1 MLLLQEAAAAA
12 GHAAG
17 GGEFV
22 PVLPWLIVVLPLL
35 GFVLNGAL
43 SIAAARRA
51 LPQLPPVGDPSYDHH
66 DEPAVAHAA
75 APAHAYAAVGA
86 GGEPSEQE
94 GHDAGTDPHPV
105 DAAHDASSDAHAHD
119 AQNAHDAHV
128 AGTAHDAHDVGA
140 AHDAAD
146 AHDDHAPAGPK
157 PTTHVL
163 PSFIAPG
170 VMLAA
175 FAVAVANFL
184 RMRAAMP
191 HQPWVHS
198 YWDWMPVGDLHV
210 GAALQLDQLSMLM
223 ALVVTGVGSLI
234 HVFSVGYMKEDPG
247 YPRYMAYL
255 NLFCF
260 FMLTLVLGA
269 SYPVMFVG
277 WEGVGL
283 CSYLLIG
290 FWFTE
295 KANADAGKKA
305 FIVNRIGDFGFLV
318 AMFLLFWNTG
328 ALDFV
333 GVNQFLQGD
342 RLPFAGPVVTW
353 IALFFF
359 LGACGKSAQIPLY
372 TWLPDAMAG
381 PTPVSALIHAATMVT
396 AGVYLVARSNVIFAL
411 APAAS
416 LTVALVGTLTAL
428 FAASIG
434 LKQWD
439 IKKVLAYSTVSQLG
453 FMFAG
458 VGMGEYASGIFH
470 LMTHAFFKACLF
482 LGSGAVI
489 HAMHAA
495 LHATHNPADAQDMR
509 NMGGLRKYLPLTF
522 GAMAVSTLAIAGVP
536 PFAGF
541 FSKDEIVGAAWH
553 GAGGGSPLSEV
564 VFLGI
569 PGSRW
574 MLAIGVLLSVAAFMT
589 AFYMGRMMIYTF
601 FGANRTGDEERR
613 HLHEGDWTLK
623 LPLVVLGLLAVVGG
637 LVNVEPN
644 VPLVSAFDFG
654 QGAALHDW
662 LHPVVGVGQGLAERH
677 AEHVVPVDPAWWP
690 ILLAVGIGLGGLA
703 LAWVLLSRR
712 AIGDAAT
719 EPAYRGGVEK
729 VLYDK
734 WYVDEAYDA
743 AVVKP
748 VQGLSRGFARF
759 DMGVVDWL
767 VDLFGRLS
775 QMFGIAFGRLQ
786 TGQLNTYAFALV
798 VGVLLVLGSFVAL

>member
-1 MLLLQEAAAAA
+1 M
-12 GHAAG
+12 
-17 GGEFV
+17 
-22 PVLPWLIVVLPLL
+22 
-35 GFVLNGAL
+35 
-43 SIAAARRA
+43 
-51 LPQLPPVGDPSYDHH
+51 
-66 DEPAVAHAA
+66 
-75 APAHAYAAVGA
+75 
-86 GGEPSEQE
+86 
-94 GHDAGTDPHPV
+94 
-105 DAAHDASSDAHAHD
+105 
-119 AQNAHDAHV
+119 
-128 AGTAHDAHDVGA
+128 
-140 AHDAAD
+140 
-146 AHDDHAPAGPK
+146 
-157 PTTHVL
+157 L

-170 VMLAA
+170 LMLTA

-184 RMRAAMP
+184 RMRAAAP
-191 HQPWVHS
+191 HAPAVVPGWS
-198 YWDWMPVGDLHV
+198 WMPVGQLQVDV
-210 GAALQLDQLSMLM
+210 ALQLDQLSILM
-223 ALVVTGVGSLI
+223 ALVVTGVGALI

-290 FWFTE
+290 FWFRE

-305 FIVNRIGDFGFLV
+305 FIVNRIGDFGFLI
-318 AMFLLFWNTG
+318 AMFLLFREVG

-333 GVNQFLQGD
+333 GVNQQLLGGA
-342 RLPFAGPVVTW
+342 LPYAGPVVTW

-416 LTVALVGTLTAL
+416 LVVAIVGALTAI

-453 FMFAG
+453 FMFAA
-458 VGMGEYASGIFH
+458 VGMGAYATGIFH

-495 LHATHNPADAQDMR
+495 LHSTHNPADAQDMR
-509 NMGGLRKYLPLTF
+509 NMGGLRKYLPITF
-522 GAMAVSTLAIAGVP
+522 ATMAVSTLAIAGVP

-541 FSKDEIVGAAWH
+541 FSKDEIIGTAWKGAR
-553 GAGGGSPLSEV
+553 GGSWLSEYP
-564 VFLGI
+564 FAGLPGSAWMLGI
-569 PGSRW
+569 
-574 MLAIGVLLSVAAFMT
+574 GVVLSIAAFMT

-601 FGANRTGDEERR
+601 FGANRTGDEERK
-613 HLHEGDWTLK
+613 HLHEGDWTLTV
-623 LPLVVLGLLAVVGG
+623 PLIVLGLLAVVGG
-637 LVNVEPN
+637 LANVEHD
-644 VPLVSAFDFG
+644 VPLVGAFDFG
-654 QGAALHDW
+654 QGEALHHW
-662 LHPVVGVGQGLAERH
+662 LEPVTGVGTRLAESNAPH
-677 AEHVVPVDPAWWP
+677 IPAVELGAWP
-690 ILLAVGIGLGGLA
+690 ILLAVVIGLGGLA
-703 LAWVLLSRR
+703 LAWVLLSRK
-712 AIGDAAT
+712 ALGDA
-719 EPAYRGGVEK
+719 ESHPAYQGGVEK
-729 VLYDK
+729 ALYNK

-748 VQGLSRGFARF
+748 VQGLSRAFARF

-786 TGQLNTYAFALV
+786 TGQLNTYAFVLV
-798 VGVLLVLGSFVAL
+798 VGVLIVLGSFVAL